1 MIRILKIYYYINKLF
16 IKIDLVYPFEL
27 LTSINIL
34 KKKKKKKKK
43 KIIIIIIIIIKIYKN
58 IIYIIILFI
67 K

>member
-34 KKKKKKKKK
+34 KKKKKKK
-43 KIIIIIIIIIKIYKN
+43 IIIIIIIIIIIYKN

>member
-34 KKKKKKKKK
+34 KKKEKK
-43 KIIIIIIIIIKIYKN
+43 KIIIIIIIIIIIYKN

>member
-34 KKKKKKKKK
+34 KKKKKKKKNNNNNNNNNN
-43 KIIIIIIIIIKIYKN
+43 N
-58 IIYIIILFI
+58 I
-67 K
+67 

>member
-27 LTSINIL
+27 LTSIN
-34 KKKKKKKKK
+34 K
-43 KIIIIIIIIIKIYKN
+43 KIIIIIIIIIIIYKN